1 MHSHW
6 PDSERH
12 HRNYIIHRL
21 TFYGCVT
28 RMEAPVAPIQE
39 FDEEA
44 TCKARQQLD
53 EYTTGDLEQL
63 IAQLYREYQQA
74 SLCKL

>member
-1 MHSHW
+1 
-6 PDSERH
+6 
-12 HRNYIIHRL
+12 
-21 TFYGCVT
+21 
-28 RMEAPVAPIQE
+28 MEAPVAPIQE